1 VFAGECGLLRTAS
14 RFRAYPTA
22 PGVEPDRHLKWHADG
37 TVTGTTGAPLVR
49 RLARVDLVG
58 SPLSLVVSERGRE
71 TYLSQFQSESAMD
84 GNINT
89 LFTSL
94 ATTIRNVSVAVG
106 IFAFMWGALQYAT
119 SGGSPHQLEM
129 GKTAMKASLIGV
141 GAIVLAATLVGIVF
155 GALGGGAAAAAA
167 GG

>member
-1 VFAGECGLLRTAS
+1 
-14 RFRAYPTA
+14 
-22 PGVEPDRHLKWHADG
+22 
-37 TVTGTTGAPLVR
+37 
-49 RLARVDLVG
+49 
-58 SPLSLVVSERGRE
+58 
-71 TYLSQFQSESAMD
+71 MD

-89 LFTSL
+89 LFNNL

-106 IFAFMWGALQYAT
+106 VFAFMWGALQYAT

-155 GALGGGAAAAAA
+155 SALGGGGA
-167 GG
+167 GAG

>member
-1 VFAGECGLLRTAS
+1 
-14 RFRAYPTA
+14 
-22 PGVEPDRHLKWHADG
+22 
-37 TVTGTTGAPLVR
+37 
-49 RLARVDLVG
+49 
-58 SPLSLVVSERGRE
+58 
-71 TYLSQFQSESAMD
+71 MD

>member
-1 VFAGECGLLRTAS
+1 VGRKPPFPR
-14 RFRAYPTA
+14 
-22 PGVEPDRHLKWHADG
+22 
-37 TVTGTTGAPLVR
+37 VR
-49 RLARVDLVG
+49 RNEAE
-58 SPLSLVVSERGRE
+58 SQSSLVWFGSE
-71 TYLSQFQSESAMD
+71 MD

-89 LFTSL
+89 LFNNL

-106 IFAFMWGALQYAT
+106 VFAFMWGALQYAT

-155 GALGGGAAAAAA
+155 SALSGGGAGA
-167 GG
+167 G

>member
-1 VFAGECGLLRTAS
+1 
-14 RFRAYPTA
+14 
-22 PGVEPDRHLKWHADG
+22 
-37 TVTGTTGAPLVR
+37 
-49 RLARVDLVG
+49 
-58 SPLSLVVSERGRE
+58 
-71 TYLSQFQSESAMD
+71 MD

-89 LFTSL
+89 LFTHL

-155 GALGGGAAAAAA
+155 SAVGRWRSGRRLDRA
-167 GG
+167 